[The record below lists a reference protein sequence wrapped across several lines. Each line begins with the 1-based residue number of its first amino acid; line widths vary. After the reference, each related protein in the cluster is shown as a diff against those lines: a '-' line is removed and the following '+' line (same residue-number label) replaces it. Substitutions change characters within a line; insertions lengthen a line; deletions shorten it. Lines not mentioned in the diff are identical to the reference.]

1 MHQFEKYE
9 ERARRR
15 HGDKFD
21 SSKMYEA
28 DSYAR
33 QYFNSERVI
42 VETTYRDGVT
52 WRRAG
57 RVSATT
63 GWRPALML
71 MSTVRSVGSSDLL
84 GENDKVVAVKTD
96 RGYRDLRT
104 GRIVK
109 ANLGWSEK

>member
-1 MHQFEKYE
+1 MHRFADYK
-9 ERARRR
+9 ERAKRQ

-21 SSKMYEA
+21 SSKLYEA

-33 QYFNSERVI
+33 QYFDSERVI
-42 VETTYRDGVT
+42 IETTYRDGVT

-63 GWRPALML
+63 GWRPSLML
-71 MSTVRSVGSSDLL
+71 MSTVRSMGSSDLL

-96 RGYRDLRT
+96 RGYRDVHT
-104 GRIVK
+104 GNIVK
-109 ANLGWSEK
+109 ANLGWSEN